1 MKSFITG
8 LVALPFLVGVASAH
22 DPARTGLPQ
31 EPLRLTTQQ
40 MDKVNAGHFEI
51 DVSNTSVVQISLFGR
66 AFLTEPTGNSIS
78 CSTCFLLINSPTFAI
93 GASFAP

>member
-1 MKSFITG
+1 MKSLISG
-8 LVALPFLVGVASAH
+8 LAALPFLVGVASAQ
-22 DPARTGLPQ
+22 DPARTQSAHQPAQ
-31 EPLRLTTQQ
+31 LTSQQ
-40 MDKVNAGHFEI
+40 LDKVNAGHFEI

-93 GASFAP
+93 GVSFAP